1 MCNGVPQMY
10 SFNVIIIIIITF
22 LFQMYRNLVEPPFP
36 DTEYGCYMAES
47 NKMYEK
53 ALEMFPAPEPP
64 DE

>member
-1 MCNGVPQMY
+1 MN
-10 SFNVIIIIIITF
+10 NVIVC
-22 LFQMYRNLVEPPFP
+22 QMYRNLVEPPFP